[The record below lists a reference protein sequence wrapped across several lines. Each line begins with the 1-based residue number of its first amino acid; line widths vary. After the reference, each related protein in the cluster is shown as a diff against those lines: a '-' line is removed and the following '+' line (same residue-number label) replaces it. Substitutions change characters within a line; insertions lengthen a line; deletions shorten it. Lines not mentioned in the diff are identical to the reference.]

1 MANKKSLPTAA
12 KHDALL
18 SSSAGAVLLFTVLI
32 TAWGGNYTWIKL
44 ALRDSGPWTFNALRY
59 ALAVLILGAVLAA
72 SRGWREL
79 LPLPSERPR
88 LALIGLLQIAMIT
101 GLSTLALEII
111 EAGRTVLIVYSMPLW
126 AILLS
131 AGFLGE
137 RMRLASTIG
146 VLLSFLGLCL
156 LLSPWALDWSR
167 PAVVLGSFL
176 ALCGT
181 IAWAL
186 GALLYRQQR
195 WQSDFW
201 SQVFWQI
208 LIAAIA
214 TVMGALIFER
224 TILNFTTSYG
234 VILIYNAIVPTVL
247 GYWCWSRLLGRM
259 SVPRASQVLMLSPG
273 FGVLLSAA
281 VLDEP
286 LTITLLTSS
295 ILIISGAVLSY
306 RQSSD

>member
-1 MANKKSLPTAA
+1 MGDKESLPATARREA
-12 KHDALL
+12 VL
-18 SSSAGAVLLFTVLI
+18 SSSLGTVLLFTVLI
-32 TAWGGNYTWIKL
+32 TAWGGNYTWIKI
-44 ALRDSGPWTFNALRY
+44 ALRDSGPWAFNALRY
-59 ALAVLILGAVLAA
+59 ALAVLILGGALAA
-72 SRGWREL
+72 SRRWREL
-79 LPLPSERPR
+79 LPVPGERLQ

-101 GLSTLALEII
+101 GLSTLALERI
-111 EAGRTVLIVYSMPLW
+111 EAGRTVLIVYSMPIW
-126 AILLS
+126 AILLT
-131 AGFLGE
+131 AGFLQE
-137 RMRLASTIG
+137 RVRLASIVG

-167 PAVVLGSFL
+167 PTVVLGSVL

-181 IAWAL
+181 IAWAV
-186 GALLYRQQR
+186 GALLYRRRR

-208 LIAAIA
+208 LTAAIV
-214 TVMGALIFER
+214 TVMGALVFER
-224 TILNFTTSYG
+224 AIFHFTTSYG

-247 GYWCWSRLLGRM
+247 GYWCWSQLLGRM

-295 ILIISGAVLSY
+295 ILIIAGAVLSY
-306 RQSSD
+306 RQSGD

>member
-1 MANKKSLPTAA
+1 
-12 KHDALL
+12 
-18 SSSAGAVLLFTVLI
+18 LLFTVLI
-32 TAWGGNYTWIKL
+32 TAWGGNYTWIKI

-59 ALAVLILGAVLAA
+59 ALAVFILGVALAA

-79 LPLPSERPR
+79 LPVAGERVG

-101 GLSTLALEII
+101 GLSTLALERI
-111 EAGRTVLIVYSMPLW
+111 EASRTVLIVYSMPIW

-131 AGFLGE
+131 VLVLGQHVK
-137 RMRLASTIG
+137 LASTVG

-156 LLSPWALDWSR
+156 LLSPWAMDWSR

-181 IAWAL
+181 MAWAL
-186 GALLYRQQR
+186 GALLYRQRR

-208 LIAAIA
+208 LIAAIV
-214 TVMGALIFER
+214 TLLGALVFE
-224 TILNFTTSYG
+224 TVILHFTTSYG

-247 GYWCWSRLLGRM
+247 AYWCWSRVLGRM

-286 LTITLLTSS
+286 LTISLLTSS